1 MRLFGPLYDRCIQW
15 ARHRHAVRYLAAL
28 SAAEAI
34 VFPIPPDVML
44 IPMALA
50 QPRRW
55 VSVAT
60 VCTVASV
67 LGGLVGYLLGH
78 FALELVMPL
87 IERAGQAET
96 FAEVQALFAR
106 YGFWIVLV
114 AGFTPIP
121 FKVFTVAS
129 GAAGMPLLPFVLGSF
144 AGRGG
149 RFYLVAALVAL
160 AGPKVE
166 PVVRRYIEIVGWI
179 VGIAVLAVLAWLQFG
194 H

>member
-1 MRLFGPLYDRCIQW
+1 MRLFGPLYDRCIRW

-55 VSVAT
+55 AWIAT
-60 VCTVASV
+60 VCTVSSV

-96 FAEVQALFAR
+96 FAEVQTLFAR

-149 RFYLVAALVAL
+149 RFYLVSALVAL

-166 PVVRRYIEIVGWI
+166 PVARRYIEVVGWV
-179 VGIAVLAVLAWLQFG
+179 VGVAVLALLAWLQFG
-194 H
+194 R